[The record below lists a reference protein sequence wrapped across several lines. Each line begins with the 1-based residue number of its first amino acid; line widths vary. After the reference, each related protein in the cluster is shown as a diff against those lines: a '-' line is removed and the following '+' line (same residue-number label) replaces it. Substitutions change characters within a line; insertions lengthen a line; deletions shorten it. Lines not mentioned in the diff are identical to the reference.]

1 MKKHCIL
8 FICLGICLHVV
19 AQGDVAHAKYMHVT
33 VDGNSSEWGSLNFY
47 DDQTQL
53 NFAIANDTA
62 NIYLCFVTGAQAA
75 GTKLMRAGMKV
86 TLSTRGKLK
95 HEASIV
101 FPLPQTNHP
110 LHDTGFDKNNTDA
123 APGAQRVMNKQMFRQ
138 NYIAHHTTMQ
148 VSGFANANGEIPTNN
163 TGIQAA
169 INWDSLSNMVYEI
182 AIAKNEFYGAGY
194 SAKDLS
200 GDITLSVELN
210 GLSHAETG
218 DAKYEA
224 PHGEEMEGEDKQG
237 SEKHEGALPPGVG
250 FNLDKRPTGNDNMNN
265 ASLNQKTSFKQKFV
279 LTDGSKN

>member
-19 AQGDVAHAKYMHVT
+19 AQSDVAHTKYMHVT

-62 NIYLCFVTGAQAA
+62 NIYLCFVTGSQAA
-75 GTKLMRAGMKV
+75 ATKLMRAGMKI
-86 TLSTRGKLK
+86 TLGTKGKSK

-101 FPLPQTNHP
+101 FPLPQIKQA
-110 LHDTGFDKNNTDA
+110 LHDSVSGKNNTA
-123 APGAQRVMNKQMFRQ
+123 SAPGVQPVMNKQIFRQ
-138 NYIAHHTTMQ
+138 QYIAHHNTMQ
-148 VSGFANANGEIPTNN
+148 VNGFANANGEISTSN
-163 TGIQAA
+163 IAVHAA

-182 AIAKNEFYGAGY
+182 AIAKKEFYGAGY
-194 SAKDLS
+194 NVKDLS